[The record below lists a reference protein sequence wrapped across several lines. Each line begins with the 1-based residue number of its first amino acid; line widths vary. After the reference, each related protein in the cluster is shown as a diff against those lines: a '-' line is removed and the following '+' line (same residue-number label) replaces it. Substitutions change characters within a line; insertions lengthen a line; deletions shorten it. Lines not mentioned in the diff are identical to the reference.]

1 MNLLRVTD
9 KENKLMAIIDIDR
22 ILSIE
27 DEGGDECCVYLYT
40 GGGDPHRVSLEKPIE
55 DVVALINEYN
65 INKDVENII
74 LKGDKV

>member
-27 DEGGDECCVYLYT
+27 DEGSDDCCVYLYT
-40 GGGDPHRVSLEKPIE
+40 GGETHRIPLEKPIE
-55 DVVALINEYN
+55 DVVALIDEYN

-74 LKGDKV
+74 LKRDKI